1 MIQYYG
7 YTISPNQIETH
18 DGFLICRNVPIAR
31 TGDQDYLGSEIG
43 LDGAEAG
50 KVLAVHRSP
59 EEVFSQATMASFE
72 GKPVTNDHPPGII
85 GPDDVRLYEMGH
97 AENIR
102 RGAGEWADYILAD
115 LHIHDRELIDAI
127 QGGKREVSCGYECE
141 YIPNEDGTYSQK
153 NIRGNHIAVVDR
165 GRAGKRAA
173 ILDSNTIHP
182 AENPPERKVTMK
194 SKILELFGLAAK
206 DRSPEEIAQ
215 MAQDAASVMDEGG
228 DGSVQPPEKKET
240 EEKPAADECG
250 GSPFESIDDAAL
262 DGLLEKLMA
271 RKAAKEAATKEA
283 DGDPLEETIKAL
295 TGEATSD
302 PEGAHVV
309 PAEEMDEGRGACGA
323 GAMDKALAAGI
334 LKAMRPV
341 VAGIKDDKQR
351 VAVSDALIKCVTA
364 QDGASDIAKIMQAA
378 QNNAQKAADS
388 RPNQQKIIDEVQA
401 AYDACNPH
409 KTKKED
415 KR

>member
-31 TGDQDYLGSEIG
+31 IGDQDYLGSEIG
-43 LDGAEAG
+43 LDGEDAG
-50 KVLAVHRSP
+50 KIIPVHRSP
-59 EEVFSQATMASFE
+59 GEVFSQATMASFE

-85 GPDDVRLYEMGH
+85 GPDDVRFYEMGH
-97 AENIR
+97 AENVR
-102 RGAGEWADYILAD
+102 QGSGDLADYILAD

-127 QGGKREVSCGYECE
+127 QNGKREVSCGYECD
-141 YIPNEDGTYSQK
+141 YARNEDGSYSQK

-173 ILDSNTIHP
+173 ILDSNTIQKP
-182 AENPPERKVTMK
+182 AAKPPERKVTMK

-206 DRSPEEIAQ
+206 DRSPEEIAR

-228 DGSVQPPEKKET
+228 DGEGQPAAKET
-240 EEKPAADECG
+240 PKEGESAKDGDYKEKL
-250 GSPFESIDDAAL
+250 FESIDDEAL

-271 RKAAKEAATKEA
+271 RKAAKAAAVKAAEG
-283 DGDPLEETIKAL
+283 DGDPLEKTIKAL
-295 TGEATSD
+295 TGEVAGD
-302 PEGAHVV
+302 PEEAHVV
-309 PAEEMDEGRGACGA
+309 PAEEMDKGCGGAL
-323 GAMDKALAAGI
+323 DKALAAEI
-334 LKAMRPV
+334 LKTMRPV
-341 VAGIKDDKQR
+341 VAGIKDEKQR
-351 VAVSDALIKCVTA
+351 MAVSDALIKCVTA

-378 QNNAQKAADS
+378 QKNAQDRAAKSPAADLDA
-388 RPNQQKIIDEVQA
+388 IQA

-409 KTKKED
+409 KVKKEA
-415 KR
+415 K

>member
-1 MIQYYG
+1 
-7 YTISPNQIETH
+7 
-18 DGFLICRNVPIAR
+18 
-31 TGDQDYLGSEIG
+31 
-43 LDGAEAG
+43 
-50 KVLAVHRSP
+50 
-59 EEVFSQATMASFE
+59 MASFE

-102 RGAGEWADYILAD
+102 RGTGDLADYILAD

-127 QGGKREVSCGYECE
+127 QGGKREVSCGYECD
-141 YIPNEDGTYSQK
+141 YVQDEDGSYSQK

-173 ILDSNTIHP
+173 ILDSEINQP
-182 AENPPERKVTMK
+182 AGNPPERKVTMK

-228 DGSVQPPEKKET
+228 EGPAQPPEKKET
-240 EEKPAADECG
+240 EEKPAADGCG
-250 GSPFESIDDAAL
+250 ASPFESIDDAAL

-271 RKAAKEAATKEA
+271 RKAAKEAAAKEA
-283 DGDPLEETIKAL
+283 DGDPLEKTIKAL
-295 TGEATSD
+295 TGEVAGD
-302 PEGAHVV
+302 PEEAHVV
-309 PAEEMDEGRGACGA
+309 PAEEMDKGCGGAI
-323 GAMDKALAAGI
+323 DKALAAEI
-334 LKAMRPV
+334 LKTMRPV
-341 VAGIKDDKQR
+341 VAGIKDEKQR
-351 VAVSDALIKCVTA
+351 MAVSDALIKCVTA

-378 QNNAQKAADS
+378 QKNAQDRAAKSPAADLDA
-388 RPNQQKIIDEVQA
+388 IQA

-409 KTKKED
+409 KVKKEA
-415 KR
+415 K

>member
-1 MIQYYG
+1 
-7 YTISPNQIETH
+7 
-18 DGFLICRNVPIAR
+18 
-31 TGDQDYLGSEIG
+31 
-43 LDGAEAG
+43 
-50 KVLAVHRSP
+50 
-59 EEVFSQATMASFE
+59 
-72 GKPVTNDHPPGII
+72 
-85 GPDDVRLYEMGH
+85 
-97 AENIR
+97 
-102 RGAGEWADYILAD
+102 
-115 LHIHDRELIDAI
+115 
-127 QGGKREVSCGYECE
+127 
-141 YIPNEDGTYSQK
+141 
-153 NIRGNHIAVVDR
+153 
-165 GRAGKRAA
+165 
-173 ILDSNTIHP
+173 
-182 AENPPERKVTMK
+182 MK

-228 DGSVQPPEKKET
+228 EGPAQPPEKKET
-240 EEKPAADECG
+240 KEKPAADECG
-250 GSPFESIDDAAL
+250 ESLFEAIDDAAL

-295 TGEATSD
+295 TGEAAGD

>member
-43 LDGAEAG
+43 LDGTEAG

-59 EEVFSQATMASFE
+59 EEVFSQATLASFE

-97 AENIR
+97 AENVR

-141 YIPNEDGTYSQK
+141 YVPNEDGTYSQK

-228 DGSVQPPEKKET
+228 EGPAQPPEKKET

-250 GSPFESIDDAAL
+250 ESLFESIDDAAL

-295 TGEATSD
+295 TGEAAGD

>member
-1 MIQYYG
+1 
-7 YTISPNQIETH
+7 
-18 DGFLICRNVPIAR
+18 
-31 TGDQDYLGSEIG
+31 
-43 LDGAEAG
+43 
-50 KVLAVHRSP
+50 
-59 EEVFSQATMASFE
+59 MASFE

-102 RGAGEWADYILAD
+102 RGTGDLADYILAD

-127 QGGKREVSCGYECE
+127 QGGKREVSCGYECD
-141 YIPNEDGTYSQK
+141 YVQDEDGSYSQK

-173 ILDSNTIHP
+173 ILDSEINQP
-182 AENPPERKVTMK
+182 AGNPPERKVTMK

-228 DGSVQPPEKKET
+228 EGDGQPAAKET
-240 EEKPAADECG
+240 PKEGESTKDGDYKEKL
-250 GSPFESIDDAAL
+250 FESIDDEAL

-271 RKAAKEAATKEA
+271 RKAAKEAAAKEA
-283 DGDPLEETIKAL
+283 DGDPLEKTIKAL
-295 TGEATSD
+295 TGEVAGD
-302 PEGAHVV
+302 PEEAHVV
-309 PAEEMDEGRGACGA
+309 PAEEMDKGCGGAL
-323 GAMDKALAAGI
+323 DKALAAEI
-334 LKAMRPV
+334 LKTMRPV
-341 VAGIKDDKQR
+341 VAGIKDEKQR
-351 VAVSDALIKCVTA
+351 MAVSDALIKCVTA

-378 QNNAQKAADS
+378 QKNAQDRAAKSPAADLDA
-388 RPNQQKIIDEVQA
+388 IQA

-409 KTKKED
+409 KAKKEA
-415 KR
+415 K

>member
-1 MIQYYG
+1 
-7 YTISPNQIETH
+7 
-18 DGFLICRNVPIAR
+18 
-31 TGDQDYLGSEIG
+31 
-43 LDGAEAG
+43 
-50 KVLAVHRSP
+50 
-59 EEVFSQATMASFE
+59 MASFE

-102 RGAGEWADYILAD
+102 RGTGDLADYILAD

-127 QGGKREVSCGYECE
+127 QGGKREVSCGYECD
-141 YIPNEDGTYSQK
+141 YVQDEDGSYSQK

-173 ILDSNTIHP
+173 ILDSEINQP
-182 AENPPERKVTMK
+182 AGNPPERKVTMK

-228 DGSVQPPEKKET
+228 EGDGQPAAKET
-240 EEKPAADECG
+240 PKEGESTKDGDYKEKL
-250 GSPFESIDDAAL
+250 FESIDDAAL

-271 RKAAKEAATKEA
+271 RKAAKEAAAKEA
-283 DGDPLEETIKAL
+283 DGDPLEKTIKAL
-295 TGEATSD
+295 TGEVAGD
-302 PEGAHVV
+302 PEEAHVV
-309 PAEEMDEGRGACGA
+309 PAEEMDKGCSDCGTGAL
-323 GAMDKALAAGI
+323 DKALAAEI
-334 LKAMRPV
+334 LKTMRPV
-341 VAGIKDDKQR
+341 VAGIKDEKQR
-351 VAVSDALIKCVTA
+351 MAVSDALIKCVTA

-378 QNNAQKAADS
+378 QKNAQDRAAKSPAADLDA
-388 RPNQQKIIDEVQA
+388 IQA

-409 KTKKED
+409 KAKKEA
-415 KR
+415 K

>member
-43 LDGAEAG
+43 LDGTEAG

-97 AENIR
+97 AENVR

-141 YIPNEDGTYSQK
+141 YVPNKDGTYSQK

-250 GSPFESIDDAAL
+250 GSLFESIDDAAL

-295 TGEATSD
+295 TGEAAGD

>member
-1 MIQYYG
+1 
-7 YTISPNQIETH
+7 
-18 DGFLICRNVPIAR
+18 
-31 TGDQDYLGSEIG
+31 
-43 LDGAEAG
+43 
-50 KVLAVHRSP
+50 
-59 EEVFSQATMASFE
+59 
-72 GKPVTNDHPPGII
+72 
-85 GPDDVRLYEMGH
+85 
-97 AENIR
+97 
-102 RGAGEWADYILAD
+102 
-115 LHIHDRELIDAI
+115 
-127 QGGKREVSCGYECE
+127 
-141 YIPNEDGTYSQK
+141 
-153 NIRGNHIAVVDR
+153 
-165 GRAGKRAA
+165 
-173 ILDSNTIHP
+173 
-182 AENPPERKVTMK
+182 MK

-271 RKAAKEAATKEA
+271 RKAAKEAAAKEA
-283 DGDPLEETIKAL
+283 DGDPLEKTIKAL
-295 TGEATSD
+295 TGEAAGD

-323 GAMDKALAAGI
+323 GAMDKALVAGI

-388 RPNQQKIIDEVQA
+388 HPNQQKIIDEVQA

-409 KTKKED
+409 KAKKED

>member
-1 MIQYYG
+1 
-7 YTISPNQIETH
+7 
-18 DGFLICRNVPIAR
+18 
-31 TGDQDYLGSEIG
+31 
-43 LDGAEAG
+43 
-50 KVLAVHRSP
+50 
-59 EEVFSQATMASFE
+59 MASFE

-102 RGAGEWADYILAD
+102 RGTGDLADYILAD

-127 QGGKREVSCGYECE
+127 QNGKREVSCGYECD
-141 YIPNEDGTYSQK
+141 YVQDEDGSYSQK

-173 ILDSNTIHP
+173 ILDSNTIQKQ
-182 AENPPERKVTMK
+182 AGNPPERKVTMK

-228 DGSVQPPEKKET
+228 EGEGQPAEKET
-240 EEKPAADECG
+240 PGEGEGAKDGDYKEKL
-250 GSPFESIDDAAL
+250 FESIDDEAL

-271 RKAAKEAATKEA
+271 RKAAKEAAEKEA
-283 DGDPLEETIKAL
+283 DGDPLEKTIKAL
-295 TGEATSD
+295 TGEVAGD
-302 PEGAHVV
+302 PEEAHVV
-309 PAEEMDEGRGACGA
+309 PAEEMDKGCGGAL
-323 GAMDKALAAGI
+323 DKALAAEI
-334 LKAMRPV
+334 LKTMRPV
-341 VAGIKDDKQR
+341 VAGIKDEKQR
-351 VAVSDALIKCVTA
+351 MAVSDALIKCVTA

-378 QNNAQKAADS
+378 QKNAQDRAAKSPAADLDA
-388 RPNQQKIIDEVQA
+388 IQA

-409 KTKKED
+409 KVKKEA
-415 KR
+415 K

>member
-31 TGDQDYLGSEIG
+31 TGDQEYLGAEIG
-43 LDGAEAG
+43 LDGADAG
-50 KVLAVHRSP
+50 KVLSVHRRP
-59 EEVFSQATMASFE
+59 EEVFSEATMASFE

-102 RGAGEWADYILAD
+102 RGAGDLADYILAD

-127 QGGKREVSCGYECE
+127 QGGKREVSCGYECD
-141 YIPNEDGTYSQK
+141 YVQDEDGSYSQK

-173 ILDSNTIHP
+173 ILDSEINQP
-182 AENPPERKVTMK
+182 AGNPPERKVTMK

-215 MAQDAASVMDEGG
+215 MAQDAASVMDEGEEG
-228 DGSVQPPEKKET
+228 KEQPATKEAPKEGESAKDEDYKEKL
-240 EEKPAADECG
+240 
-250 GSPFESIDDAAL
+250 FESIDDAAL

-271 RKAAKEAATKEA
+271 RKAAKEAAAKET
-283 DGDPLEETIKAL
+283 DGDRLEKTIRAL
-295 TGEATSD
+295 TGEAAGD
-302 PEGAHVV
+302 PEEAHVV
-309 PAEEMDEGRGACGA
+309 PAEEMDKGCGSA
-323 GAMDKALAAGI
+323 LDKALAAEI
-334 LKAMRPV
+334 LKTMRPV
-341 VAGIKDDKQR
+341 VAGIKDEKQR
-351 VAVSDALIKCVTA
+351 MAVSDALIKCVTA

-378 QNNAQKAADS
+378 QKNAQDRAAKSPATDLDA
-388 RPNQQKIIDEVQA
+388 IQA

-409 KTKKED
+409 KAKKEA
-415 KR
+415 K

>member
-1 MIQYYG
+1 
-7 YTISPNQIETH
+7 
-18 DGFLICRNVPIAR
+18 
-31 TGDQDYLGSEIG
+31 
-43 LDGAEAG
+43 
-50 KVLAVHRSP
+50 
-59 EEVFSQATMASFE
+59 MASFE

-102 RGAGEWADYILAD
+102 RGTGDLADYILAD

-127 QGGKREVSCGYECE
+127 QGGKREVSCGYECD
-141 YIPNEDGTYSQK
+141 YVQDEDGSYSQK

-173 ILDSNTIHP
+173 ILDSKINQP
-182 AENPPERKVTMK
+182 AAEPPERKVTMK

-228 DGSVQPPEKKET
+228 EGEGQPAAKET
-240 EEKPAADECG
+240 PKEGESAKDGDYKEKL
-250 GSPFESIDDAAL
+250 FESIDDEAL

-271 RKAAKEAATKEA
+271 RKAAKEAAAKEA
-283 DGDPLEETIKAL
+283 DGDPLEKTIKAL
-295 TGEATSD
+295 TGEVAGD
-302 PEGAHVV
+302 PEEAHVV
-309 PAEEMDEGRGACGA
+309 PAEEMDKGCSDCGTGAL
-323 GAMDKALAAGI
+323 DKALAAGI

-341 VAGIKDDKQR
+341 VAGIRDEKQR

-378 QNNAQKAADS
+378 QKNAQDRAAKNPATDLDA
-388 RPNQQKIIDEVQA
+388 IQA

-409 KTKKED
+409 KAKKEA
-415 KR
+415 K

>member
-1 MIQYYG
+1 M
-7 YTISPNQIETH
+7 
-18 DGFLICRNVPIAR
+18 ICRNVPIAR

-43 LDGAEAG
+43 LDGEDAG
-50 KVLAVHRSP
+50 KIIPVHRSP

-102 RGAGEWADYILAD
+102 RGSGEWEDYILAD

-127 QGGKREVSCGYECE
+127 QGGKREVSCGYECD
-141 YIPNEDGTYSQK
+141 YIQDEDGSYSQK

-173 ILDSNTIHP
+173 ILDSNTIQKP

-194 SKILELFGLAAK
+194 EHLLNLLAMATNG
-206 DRSPEEIAQ
+206 RTPEEVSQIVR
-215 MAQDAASVMDEGG
+215 DTAAVLDE
-228 DGSVQPPEKKET
+228 DTPPAKET
-240 EEKPAADECG
+240 PAEE
-250 GSPFESIDDAAL
+250 SPKEEPTKDSGAFDVDSLDDAAL

-271 RKAAKEAATKEA
+271 RKAAKEAAKKAAEA
-283 DGDPLEETIKAL
+283 DGDPLEKTIAAL
-295 TGEATSD
+295 TGEAAGD
-302 PEGAHVV
+302 PEEAHVV
-309 PAEEMDEGRGACGA
+309 PAEEMDKGCGDCGTGAL
-323 GAMDKALAAGI
+323 DKALAAEI
-334 LKAMRPV
+334 LKTMRPV
-341 VAGIKDDKQR
+341 VAGIKDEKQR

-378 QNNAQKAADS
+378 QKNAQDRAAKNPATDLDA
-388 RPNQQKIIDEVQA
+388 IQA

-409 KTKKED
+409 KAKKEA
-415 KR
+415 K